1 MRLQFIVCKVMR
13 REAEFCVSKS
23 QNTVDIVLLPQGLH
37 NEPEKLRTEVQKAL
51 DQTCDRNNQPYDA
64 SLLGYGLCSNGI
76 VGLSAK
82 IPIVVPRGH
91 DCITLLLGSR
101 QKYKEY
107 FDSHKGTYWYSS
119 GWIETNTMPGKQRH
133 ENQRNEYKKKFGPDN
148 AEYLLKLEQDWIR
161 QYRRATYIDW
171 EFEDSQKQK
180 EFTKKCAEFLGW
192 QYDEIKG
199 SSSLMQRL
207 VNGQW
212 DEKDFLT
219 VPPGHKI
226 TENLTT
232 DEIID
237 TQPIQP
243 HQPFQIKPED

>member
-1 MRLQFIVCKVMR
+1 MY
-13 REAEFCVSKS
+13 REAEFCIRRSN
-23 QNTVDIVLLPQGLH
+23 NTLDIVLLPQGLH
-37 NEPEKLRTEVQKAL
+37 NEPQKLRAEVQKAL
-51 DQTCDRNNQPYDA
+51 DRICDRNNQPYDA

-107 FDSHKGTYWYSS
+107 FESHKGTYWYSS
-119 GWIETNTMPGKQRH
+119 GWIETNMMPGKERC
-133 ENQRNEYKKKFGPDN
+133 ENQLNEYKKKYGSDN
-148 AEYLLKLEQDWIR
+148 AEYLMNIEQQWIR
-161 QYRRATYIDW
+161 QYQRATYIDW
-171 EFEDSQKQK
+171 GFEDSAKQK

-192 QYDEIKG
+192 KYDEIKG
-199 SSSLMQRL
+199 SPSLMQRL
-207 VNGQW
+207 VDGQW
-212 DEKDFLT
+212 DEKDFLV
-219 VPPGHKI
+219 VPPGRKI

-237 TQPIQP
+237 TQPVQP
-243 HQPFQIKPED
+243 HQPL